1 MTAIASIIAG
11 WLLHA
16 LLLAPPEPT
25 PSDARDPEVMAKA
38 SDLVWRGQ
46 AKFELSEYNAAIE
59 LWTAAYELLP
69 ATPAYE
75 PNRQFLRRVIANTH
89 KSAYGIDHDIQHLY
103 KARDLLGEHFE
114 GLDDDDE
121 EGRTT
126 IAAELETIAAMIATA
141 ELEQRAREQAL
152 AEAEASARAKA
163 IEQTQREQAEQS
175 ARTALL
181 RSKRDAQRR
190 RVATGTGGALIGLG
204 AASGGGMLAGLLL
217 GQQVDQRGQQVA
229 EDPVLAEE
237 DRISELERLRAR
249 GFVYNGLAL
258 GMGIGSGVLLISG
271 TALLVTAR
279 LARRPDR
286 QARVQPGLGHLIIRF

>member
-11 WLLHA
+11 WVLHA

-163 IEQTQREQAEQS
+163 IEQTQREQAEQA
-175 ARTALL
+175 ARRARV
-181 RSKRDAQRR
+181 RSERDAQRR
-190 RVATGTGGALIGLG
+190 RVATGALLGLG
-204 AASGGGMLAGLLL
+204 AASGGGMLAGLVL
-217 GQQVDQRGQQVA
+217 GQQIDQRGQQVVD
-229 EDPVLAEE
+229 DPELTAE

-249 GFVYNGLAL
+249 GYAYNGLAL

-279 LARRPDR
+279 LAWRPDR
-286 QARVQPGLGHLIIRF
+286 QARVQPGLGHLVIRF